1 MARASKPHAP
11 EPCPSLVPIYLRDA
25 QPIARDY
32 DGDTDRAMAVRAAAV
47 KRLLAL
53 SRTERLERQ
62 KRGED
67 TPPRRDVAEF
77 FAAEASRIASLP
89 DPAAGFDLFVNGPPA
104 KKGRPPGADAKSL
117 RTVDKVNAHRKE
129 NPGLSIEDACA
140 SVAEEIGQT
149 EEAVKKSYYRWR
161 RDCDAY
167 AEKLKGDRQQA
178 ERESRAMASM
188 RSIDEAAPTDGD
200 PFENWLSQTEAERP
214 E

>member
-1 MARASKPHAP
+1 MARASKPREP

-25 QPIARDY
+25 QPILREH
-32 DGDTDRAMAVRAAAV
+32 DGDTDRAEATRVAAV

-53 SRTERLERQ
+53 SRAERLEGQ

-67 TPPRRDVAEF
+67 TAPRADVAEF
-77 FAAEASRIASLP
+77 FAAEAWRISRLA
-89 DPAAGFDLFVNGPPA
+89 DPAAGFDLFVNGPPTR
-104 KKGRPPGADAKSL
+104 KGRPSGADPESFGA
-117 RTVDKVNAHRKE
+117 VDMVNARRKE
-129 NPGLSIEDACA
+129 KPSLSIDAACA
-140 SVAEEIGQT
+140 SVAEELGQT
-149 EEAVKKSYYRWR
+149 KEGMKKLYYRWR
-161 RDCDAY
+161 GERDAY
-167 AEKLKGDRQQA
+167 RAKLRSDRERA